1 MAGFALNPP
10 NTPIVMDDGRT
21 VEPAWYRWFSR
32 VQGAVGTDLVALIQ
46 AAPLLTYTPNTTLT
60 ADKVLTQGA
69 GLSFTSA
76 ASTFTVALAVSG
88 VTAATYGSA
97 SQVAQITVDQ
107 YGRATT
113 VANVAIAIS
122 AAAVTSGTLAV
133 ARGGTGIASYTTGDI
148 IYASGATTLTSLADV
163 ATGNALISGGVGVA
177 PAWGKVGLTTHVSGT
192 LPVANGGTSATTA
205 SGARTSLGVAIGSDV
220 QAWSANLDEYAA
232 VNPTAAGLAI
242 LDDATAAD
250 QRTTLGF
257 ADGTYTPG
265 LTNVANLTASTAYAC
280 QYMRVG
286 NTVTVSGRVDI
297 DPTLAATATQLG
309 IDLPIA
315 SNFANANECGG
326 MAAAS
331 GIAAQVAAIR
341 ADAANN
347 RAELVYISGDVTNQ
361 PMYFSLTYLV
371 I

>member
-1 MAGFALNPP
+1 MAGFAINPP
-10 NTPIVMDDGRT
+10 NAQLVDDKGY
-21 VEPAWYRWFSR
+21 VSPVWYRWFSR

-46 AAPLLTYTPNTTLT
+46 ASPLLTYSPTATLT

-76 ASTFTVALAVSG
+76 ASTFTIALAVSG
-88 VTAATYGSA
+88 VTADTYGSA

-113 VANVAIAIS
+113 VANVAIAV
-122 AAAVTSGTLAV
+122 AASAVTSGTLAV

-148 IYASGATTLTSLADV
+148 IYASGATTLAALADV

-177 PAWGKVGLTTHVSGT
+177 PSWGKIGLATHVSGT
-192 LPVANGGTSATTA
+192 LPIANGGTNATTA
-205 SGARTSLGVAIGSDV
+205 SGARTS
-220 QAWSANLDEYAA
+220 
-232 VNPTAAGLAI
+232 
-242 LDDATAAD
+242 
-250 QRTTLGF
+250 LGF

-265 LTNVANLTASTAYAC
+265 LTNVANLAASTAYAC

-286 NTVTVSGRVDI
+286 DTVTVSGQVDI

-309 IDLPIA
+309 IDLPVA

-326 MAAAS
+326 TAAAS
-331 GIAAQVAAIR
+331 GIAGQVAAIR
-341 ADAANN
+341 ADVANN
-347 RAELVYISGDVTNQ
+347 RAELVYISGDITNQ
-361 PMYFSLTYLV
+361 PMYFSFTYLV
-371 I
+371 LA